1 MDLQPL
7 PRPEHP
13 DPYAVTGRRFVYDS
27 PWIRVREDR
36 FRHRRG
42 AEGRYAVCGFRRTAC
57 GVLALDDRDQVVL
70 VGQWRYPLEAYSW
83 EIPEG
88 GGDVSESPFEAM
100 RRELAEEAGLAAQV
114 WEPLTFFH
122 PSNSSTDE
130 EAFLFLATDLS
141 PAEGHHAEDDEELLL
156 HREPFGDCLRRI
168 LSGEITDGLTVV
180 ALLALQAR
188 RSGISATL
196 DPALA
201 ERFFQ
206 RPQEHPSAGRGRWE
220 ALEEALGE
228 AQGEP

>member
-1 MDLQPL
+1 MDLKPL
-7 PRPEHP
+7 PRPDHP
-13 DPYAVTGRRFVYDS
+13 DPYTVLDRRFVYDS

-36 FRHRRG
+36 FRHRKG

-57 GVLALDDRDQVVL
+57 GVLALDEADQVVL

-100 RRELAEEAGLAAQV
+100 RRELAEEAGLGAQV
-114 WEPLTFFH
+114 WEPLCFFH
-122 PSNSSTDE
+122 PSNSSTEE

-141 PAEGHHAEDDEELLL
+141 PVEGHCSEDDEELML
-156 HREPFGDCLRRI
+156 HREPFQDCLRRVV
-168 LSGEITDGLTVV
+168 SGEISDSLTVM

-188 RSGISATL
+188 RSGVQGEL
-196 DPALA
+196 DAALA

-206 RPQEHPSAGRGRWE
+206 RPEDHPSAGRARWKG
-220 ALEEALGE
+220 LD
-228 AQGEP
+228 QP